1 MVIKMKS
8 AERHFENVT
17 ETRRKTMKRIGSKDT
32 SIEVRLRKEL
42 WSRGIRYRKNFK
54 KLPGSPDIAITK
66 YKIAVF
72 CDSEFWHGKDW
83 DKLKSRLGDGN
94 NPKYWVKKIAE
105 NIERD
110 KRKDAELKD
119 LGWTILHFWEKDIN
133 KDLETVCL
141 LSNNHAKPKEYVEI
155 GIDIDD

>member
-1 MVIKMKS
+1 MKS

-54 KLPGSPDIAITK
+54 KLPGTPDIAITK

-133 KDLETVCL
+133 KDLDRCVELIVEAIE
-141 LSNNHAKPKEYVEI
+141 SAKAVKGNNK
-155 GIDIDD
+155 

>member
-1 MVIKMKS
+1 MKS

-94 NPKYWVKKIAE
+94 NPKY
-105 NIERD
+105 
-110 KRKDAELKD
+110 
-119 LGWTILHFWEKDIN
+119 
-133 KDLETVCL
+133 
-141 LSNNHAKPKEYVEI
+141 
-155 GIDIDD
+155 